1 MNLFS
6 VTKEVLSETRKIVQV
21 SHKKII
27 IILVS
32 NSDHCDMVH
41 LDRDYTELVDLLKST
56 LATSYPG
63 QALITGLEWKISGYA
78 TKYTAEESIKYGPTK
93 LHSRARG
100 LYYP

>member
-6 VTKEVLSETRKIVQV
+6 VTKEVLSETRKIVEV
-21 SHKKII
+21 SHKNI

-32 NSDHCDMVH
+32 NNYYCDRVH
-41 LDRDYTELVDLLKST
+41 LDLESTELVDLLKST

-78 TKYTAEESIKYGPTK
+78 AKYTAEEDPDTAEYEVGSSI
-93 LHSRARG
+93 
-100 LYYP
+100 